1 MNTTELMQLGRQ
13 QIKQTDTS
21 LLRSEKVL
29 NDTMAIGIQTA
40 ETLQAQ
46 TRQLDCAE
54 DVLCVRVT
62 PDGRLLAVALLDA
75 TVKVYYLDRW
85 GGLAAATPGAP

>member
-1 MNTTELMQLGRQ
+1 MWSGASGSFASSSSCRASSSSAAAVPSTWHPASISVEFEG
-13 QIKQTDTS
+13 
-21 LLRSEKVL
+21 V
-29 NDTMAIGIQTA
+29 A
-40 ETLQAQ
+40 QA
-46 TRQLDCAE
+46 RVE